1 VSTVLKEAKRLYDLG
16 FAIHWVKPKS
26 KAPVNSGW
34 TTGPRMQWR
43 DLEATYKEGFNVG
56 VRTGS
61 PSQVEFGYLACIDID
76 VKDPSKKELALQ
88 SLKKLVA
95 MQAETSGKIP
105 EVSSGSGNGS
115 GHLYVVTARPFKM
128 ITFEKGEGWEAA
140 IYSDGRQMVLPPSI
154 HPSGRAYTWK
164 VDPSVGF
171 PTFDFTGLVSATKA
185 KSDGV
190 GKSGEKRDKH
200 DAEPLTSFE
209 VDEVELEWLPIS
221 DQMRDAI
228 VVGTG
233 VKDRSGFLL
242 KAATALM
249 SAGLNQNQVLTVL
262 TDKSTYLGHVGYDH
276 AQTNNRKRA
285 AQWVHRYSLK
295 KVSHERNPT
304 NVFASVPVRDAKG
317 VLTLGEEKEQAEEFG
332 FDAKENGFYKK
343 GPRGARVPLYDELLK
358 HFAVKHP
365 FKTIADMKA
374 VYIFGGTHFEHIAPL
389 QIKGFAEENFAPK
402 PDDKIRGEFLSK
414 VLVNNLVTRDFFTHT
429 TEGRIN
435 FKNGVLDVSR
445 PNAKLEPHG
454 PHFGFRG
461 VLPYDYDPTD
471 ECPFF
476 KKWIIDLMLQDMT
489 LVHILQEF
497 MGYVVRGG
505 PYKYHKA
512 LWLGGVG
519 RNGKST
525 FIDLFKALI
534 GAGNFSTISIKSLV
548 GDKFV
553 GADLDGKIANFS
565 EETSPQEL
573 ADSGPFKNL
582 TGDGDI
588 SAQKKYGDP
597 FHFRNRAKLIM
608 TYNQIPD
615 LKDLSK
621 GMLSRPIIIPFK
633 KVISDAKQDRD
644 IKDKLMKEL
653 PGIFNFALE
662 GWKRLEAQNGFT
674 KSDASDAALEK
685 IKDESCNVHQ
695 WVEHYVEFGESDE
708 ARTFKARELYTAYTA
723 KERFVYKMPEFF
735 RRLNKYPG
743 MNEHRKHTNKGTVY
757 FGLKF

>member
-1 VSTVLKEAKRLYDLG
+1 MLAQAKRLFDLG

-34 TTGPRMQWR
+34 TTGERASW
-43 DLEATYKEGFNVG
+43 DELKSSYKKGFNVG

-61 PSQVEFGYLACIDID
+61 PSQVDFGFLACIDID
-76 VKDPSKKELALQ
+76 VKDPNMRGVAEE
-88 SLKKLVA
+88 SLKKLIKA
-95 MQAETSGKIP
+95 QADFKGLIP
-105 EVSSGSGNGS
+105 EVTSGGGNGS
-115 GHLYVVTARPFKM
+115 RHLYVVTARPFKM
-128 ITFEKGEGWEAA
+128 ITVEKHEGWEIAL
-140 IYSDGRQMVLPPSI
+140 YSEGRQMVLPPSI
-154 HPSGRAYTWK
+154 HPSGREYRWK

-171 PTFDFTGLVSATKA
+171 PIFDFTGLQAQRKA
-185 KSDGV
+185 KSTNVD
-190 GKSGEKRDKH
+190 KSGENHTMDPDFK
-200 DAEPLTSFE
+200 FE

-221 DQMRDAI
+221 DTMREAI
-228 VVGTG
+228 TKGVG
-233 VKDRSGFLL
+233 VPDRSAFLMR
-242 KAATALM
+242 ASTALI
-249 SAGLNQNQVLTVL
+249 SAGLTQNQALSVL
-262 TDKSTYLGHVGYDH
+262 TDKSTYLGKVGYDH
-276 AQTNNRKRA
+276 AMTSNRERA
-285 AQWVHRYSLK
+285 AAWVYRYTFK
-295 KVSHERNPT
+295 KVSRERNAT
-304 NVFASVPVRDAKG
+304 NVFANVPVRDTAV
-317 VLTLGEEKEQAEEFG
+317 VLTPVESKEQGEELGLDAEV
-332 FDAKENGFYKK
+332 NGFYKR
-343 GPRGARVPLYDELLK
+343 GPRGGREPLYDALLK
-358 HFAVKHP
+358 KFDEVTP

-374 VYIFGGTHFEHIAPL
+374 VYAFNGTHFDHITPI
-389 QIKGFAEENFAPK
+389 QIKGFAEARFKPAPDEK
-402 PDDKIRGEFLSK
+402 TRAEFLNK
-414 VLVNNLVTRDFFTHT
+414 VFANNIVTREFFMKT
-429 TEGRIN
+429 TDGRIN
-435 FKNGVLDVSR
+435 FKNGILNVAEK
-445 PNAKLEPHG
+445 NATLMPHA
-454 PHFGFRG
+454 PEYGFRG
-461 VLPYDYDPTD
+461 VLPYEFNPDAN
-471 ECPFF
+471 CPFF
-476 KKWIIDLMLQDMT
+476 KKWIIDLMLGDMT

-505 PYKYHKA
+505 EYKYHKA
-512 LWLGGVG
+512 LWLGGIG

-534 GAGNFSTISIKSLV
+534 GSGNFSTISIKSLV
-548 GDKFV
+548 GDRFV

-633 KVISDAKQDRD
+633 RVISDSKQDRN
-644 IKDKLMKEL
+644 IKDKLMREL

-662 GWKRLEAQNGFT
+662 GWNRLEAQNGFT
-674 KSDASDAALEK
+674 QSDASEAALEK

-695 WVEHYVEFGESDE
+695 WVEHYVEFEKPERG
-708 ARTFKARELYTAYTA
+708 ARPFKPRELYTAYTA

-743 MNEHRKHTNKGTVY
+743 MNEHRRRTGSGIQY
-757 FGLKF
+757 FSLKF